1 MQCRKSYII
10 MQSEICINCK
20 QTVFHDVYATLQMQ
34 WLSTH
39 PVSFDNMFNLDN
51 VIPYTPIPGT
61 FEDIARVNP
70 ETNIKKNYENELKAI
85 YNLPRPFEFQKNID
99 IYSYTTGLCAIV
111 TTNAFLNYEWLAVN
125 CSKQFKDAVFI
136 CEKKHNRSIYERME
150 TNNTYGCNSREI
162 LKGQYCTYLADV
174 GRLSETIWKP
184 HYNIYLEEIIIS
196 VLDHTH
202 YLTAWTRKHE
212 NDVKPGMSSIS
223 VKVIGSKDTCLY
235 TDDLFFTEVKIWI
248 ARPCSMVSS
257 SGLHI
262 TSARTLYQ
270 SCAKQH
276 FLCSDGTCIL
286 LSLVCDGQTDCP
298 DDSDELIC
306 RASNGMSLNNNTSDT
321 LLFLCRYSNISI
333 KIFKLCDGVVDCS
346 DNSDE
351 YSSCVFNLLHMARY
365 KVEHYPCPSGWS
377 LCNTNGTSCYPN
389 NQICTHTKTVLGTSL
404 HCEYTEHLKFC
415 NQHQCPNDFKVRINN
430 VIELGL

>member
-1 MQCRKSYII
+1 
-10 MQSEICINCK
+10 
-20 QTVFHDVYATLQMQ
+20 MQ

-39 PVSFDNMFNLDN
+39 PVSFYNMFNLN
-51 VIPYTPIPGT
+51 KVIPYTPLPGI
-61 FEDIARVNP
+61 FEDITHVNS
-70 ETNIKKNYENELKAI
+70 ETNIKKDYKKELKAT
-85 YNLPRPFEFQKNID
+85 YSLPKPIEFQKNID

-136 CEKKHNRSIYERME
+136 CEKIHNQSIYERME
-150 TNNTYGCNSREI
+150 TNSTHGCNSREI
-162 LKGQYCTYLADV
+162 LMGQYCTYLSDL
-174 GRLSETIWKP
+174 GRLSEAIWEP
-184 HYNIYLEEIIIS
+184 HLNIYLEEIVIS
-196 VLDHTH
+196 ILDHAH

-223 VKVIGSKDTCLY
+223 VNVIGSKDTCLY
-235 TDDLFFTEVKIWI
+235 TDDLFFAEVKAWVVQ
-248 ARPCSMVSS
+248 PCSMVSS

-262 TSARTLYQ
+262 TSARTLYH

-276 FLCSDGTCIL
+276 FFCSDGTCIL

-306 RASNGMSLNNNTSDT
+306 DSSDWMSLNNNTSDT
-321 LLFLCRYSNISI
+321 LTFRCKYSNISI
-333 KIFKLCDGVVDCS
+333 KIFKLCDGVADCI

-351 YSSCVFNLLHMARY
+351 HSMCVVILLYITRY
-365 KVEHYPCPSGWS
+365 KVEQYPCLNGWS

-389 NQICTHTKTVLGTSL
+389 NQICTHTKTVFGTSL
-404 HCEYTEHLKFC
+404 NCQYSEHLKFC
-415 NQHQCPNDFKVRINN
+415 KPHQCPNDFKVKLNN
-430 VIELGL
+430 VIELSM